1 MPTAAKASRWGF
13 ALIPPLPYLGTG
25 SDLLKCCQRTGLLPM
40 WVVCVLGCCKLLSAS
55 ALVQACSPA
64 LMEGGGAMQVMADVF
79 ALQRI
84 QSDVM
89 FRNDDYVAAEKVK
102 AINRLLEHLR
112 MEMRSQAVPLVDAFN
127 IPDHIL
133 RAPIGLQSQ
142 DYTNYVEI
150 AGWSPVM

>member
-1 MPTAAKASRWGF
+1 MGAA
-13 ALIPPLPYLGTG
+13 
-25 SDLLKCCQRTGLLPM
+25 
-40 WVVCVLGCCKLLSAS
+40 
-55 ALVQACSPA
+55 
-64 LMEGGGAMQVMADVF
+64 QVMADVF

-142 DYTNYVEI
+142 DYTNYVEV

>member
-1 MPTAAKASRWGF
+1 MQVMAGMF
-13 ALIPPLPYLGTG
+13 ALQRINSKVMFGNDDYVAAEGDGHQLPVG
-25 SDLLKCCQRTGLLPM
+25 
-40 WVVCVLGCCKLLSAS
+40 AS
-55 ALVQACSPA
+55 AQLCTN
-64 LMEGGGAMQVMADVF
+64 EGCDTIQVMADVF

-84 QSDVM
+84 QNDVM

-112 MEMRSQAVPLVDAFN
+112 MEMRSVAVPLVDAFN

-133 RAPIGLQSQ
+133 RSPIGLQSQ
-142 DYTNYVEI
+142 DYSSYVEV